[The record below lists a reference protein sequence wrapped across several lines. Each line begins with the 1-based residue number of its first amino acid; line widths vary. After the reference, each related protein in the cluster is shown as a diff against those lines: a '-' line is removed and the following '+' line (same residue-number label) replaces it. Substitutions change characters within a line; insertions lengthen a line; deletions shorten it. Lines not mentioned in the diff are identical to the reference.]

1 MVRIHQILTAAPD
14 PHAPARIK
22 SSRPLI
28 QLFLTGCALNPTSS
42 LLSRNALADMI
53 IAMAKTGS
61 PERRESARSQAA
73 RKEAASGDWNLVLD
87 RFKEVMWLEQ
97 PDAASTWSR
106 LADSLAETRAGL
118 DDPIV
123 RRDFDRVIMMTLEK
137 LRQSKSHLS
146 VLAPLTS
153 PASPLPTKEPL
164 NGPIATII
172 ERAAEVIGD
181 RQAAMRWLGTPVR
194 ALDYATPISILA
206 TAEGA
211 ERVTDVL
218 GQMER
223 GVW

>member
-1 MVRIHQILTAAPD
+1 M
-14 PHAPARIK
+14 
-22 SSRPLI
+22 
-28 QLFLTGCALNPTSS
+28 
-42 LLSRNALADMI
+42 M

-61 PERRESARSQAA
+61 PKRRESARSQVG
-73 RKEAASGDWNLVLD
+73 RKEAASADWNLVLD
-87 RFKEVMWLEQ
+87 RFREEMCLKQLKQ
-97 PDAASTWSR
+97 PDAETTWSR
-106 LADSLAETRAGL
+106 LADSLAETRAAL
-118 DDPIV
+118 DDPVV
-123 RRDFDRVIMMTLEK
+123 RKVFDRVIKMTLEK

-153 PASPLPTKEPL
+153 PASPLPAKEPL
-164 NGPIATII
+164 NEPIATII

-181 RQAAMRWLGTPVR
+181 RQEAMRWLGTPVR

>member
-1 MVRIHQILTAAPD
+1 
-14 PHAPARIK
+14 
-22 SSRPLI
+22 
-28 QLFLTGCALNPTSS
+28 
-42 LLSRNALADMI
+42 MI
-53 IAMAKTGS
+53 IAKKGS
-61 PERRESARSQAA
+61 PKRRDSGRSQTVI
-73 RKEAASGDWNLVLD
+73 KVAASADWNLVLD
-87 RFKEVMWLEQ
+87 RFKEVMWHEQ

-123 RRDFDRVIMMTLEK
+123 RKDFDRVIKMTLEK
-137 LRQSKSHLS
+137 LRQLKSRLS
-146 VLAPLTS
+146 VGADNLGYV
-153 PASPLPTKEPL
+153 SPLPSKGPL
-164 NGPIATII
+164 NEPIATII

-181 RQAAMRWLGTPVR
+181 RQEAVRWLGTPVR